1 MYSLVKICGC
11 LSILRNSFYIAFLMI
26 LWSLINPQHEFAM
39 WLKIALKII
48 EFYIIWSTYG
58 AFKLFEGIKKV
69 KKNIYLKSCKV

>member
-1 MYSLVKICGC
+1 
-11 LSILRNSFYIAFLMI
+11 MI

-69 KKNIYLKSCKV
+69 KKIFIKKQGKALQGSKTF